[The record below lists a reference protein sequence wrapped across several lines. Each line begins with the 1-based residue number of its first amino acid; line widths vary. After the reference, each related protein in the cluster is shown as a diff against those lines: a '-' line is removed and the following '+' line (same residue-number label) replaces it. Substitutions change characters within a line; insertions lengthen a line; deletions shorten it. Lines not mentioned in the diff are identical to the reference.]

1 MAQASL
7 FLREGFFHIVS
18 IYSLDH
24 LLFLLAL
31 VAIYQLKDWKE
42 MLALASAFT
51 AAHAISLLFSLLN
64 WIMIPNAI
72 IEWLIAL
79 TIFYTC
85 IENLYL
91 TKFKHAK
98 IYIVACFGLIHGIG
112 FSQTLKEL
120 FMGMY
125 YNPWITLLPFNIGVE
140 LGQLLVLMMFVL
152 IIQLIG
158 KLDFFNQKKI
168 NQMISIPV
176 ALVALF
182 WLFQR
187 NIF

>member
-1 MAQASL
+1 MAQGLL
-7 FLREGFFHIVS
+7 FLKEGFFHIVS

-42 MLALASAFT
+42 ILALVSVFT
-51 AAHAISLLFSLLN
+51 ATHAITLLISILN
-64 WIMIPNAI
+64 WITIPNAI

-91 TKFKHAK
+91 TKFKYAK

-112 FSQTLKEL
+112 FSQTLKGL
-120 FMGMY
+120 FMGME
-125 YNPWITLLPFNIGVE
+125 YNPWNTLLPFNIGVE
-140 LGQLLVLMMFVL
+140 IGQVLVLLMFVL
-152 IIQLIG
+152 IIQLIS
-158 KLDFFNQKKI
+158 KVNYFNQKKI

-176 ALVALF
+176 AMIALF
-182 WLFQR
+182 WLLQR

>member
-1 MAQASL
+1 MDQALL

-42 MLALASAFT
+42 ILALASVFT
-51 AAHAISLLFSLLN
+51 AAHAISLLFSILN
-64 WIMIPNAI
+64 WITIPNAI

-120 FMGMY
+120 FMGMD
-125 YNPWITLLPFNIGVE
+125 YNPWNTLLPFNIGVE
-140 LGQLLVLMMFVL
+140 IGQLLTLFIFVIIIHL
-152 IIQLIG
+152 IHRLSFI
-158 KLDFFNQKKI
+158 NSKKI

-176 ALVALF
+176 AMVALF

>member
-1 MAQASL
+1 MAQALL

-51 AAHAISLLFSLLN
+51 AAHAISLLFSILN
-64 WIMIPNAI
+64 WITIPNAI
-72 IEWLIAL
+72 IEWIIAL

-91 TKFKHAK
+91 IKFKHAK

-112 FSQTLKEL
+112 FSQTLMEL
-120 FMGMY
+120 FMGME
-125 YNPWITLLPFNIGVE
+125 YNPWNTLLPFNIGVE
-140 LGQLLVLMMFVL
+140 IGQVLVLLLFM
-152 IIQLIG
+152 IIIHLIG
-158 KLDFFNQKKI
+158 KVGFFNQKKI

-176 ALVALF
+176 AMVSLF